1 MLYIPSN
8 DSLFVIAILLFDV
21 DACKDITSKSEKLS
35 YVASKWKS
43 LSADEQDLWH
53 NEATKVGKFDIK
65 NLTVE
70 QRKKYITKSKKNLI
84 AEVNVLSYD

>member
-1 MLYIPSN
+1 MKIN
-8 DSLFVIAILLFDV
+8 D
-21 DACKDITSKSEKLS
+21 
-35 YVASKWKS
+35 KS

-53 NEATKVGKFDIK
+53 NEASKVGKFDIK

>member
-43 LSADEQDLWH
+43 LSADERNLWH
-53 NEATKVGKFDIK
+53 YEATKVGKIDIK
-65 NLTVE
+65 NRTVE
-70 QRKKYITKSKKNLI
+70 QR
-84 AEVNVLSYD
+84 